1 MAKRGTITSR
11 ETMLSGRSVF
21 SWNLCIF
28 PNRILELGVYS
39 AILVFNERC
48 SGIKYKF
55 HKFGTPFIGYICR
68 SHRTCFLNV
77 SEITSYCAIGGGFGV
92 AKTLSISWSWKS
104 NGVLK
109 FKSVFFLIFFPKVLL
124 FSTITEIV
132 KSTYAISF
140 KIRKSFKTFPT
151 HFVFLNHVVSVNSK
165 PSLRHLNYL
174 ICAFHPNKI
183 GITKMNTK
191 SGSQNT
197 TCFKSD
203 SPFLNLLQ
211 RDTIQQFP
219 RPYWTHHT
227 TFFSILLKHIAIYY

>member
-140 KIRKSFKTFPT
+140 KICKRFKTFPT
-151 HFVFLNHVVSVNSK
+151 HSAFLNHVVSVNS
-165 PSLRHLNYL
+165 LNQV
-174 ICAFHPNKI
+174 C
-183 GITKMNTK
+183 GIWTILSVLFTQIKL
-191 SGSQNT
+191 G
-197 TCFKSD
+197 
-203 SPFLNLLQ
+203 LQ
-211 RDTIQQFP
+211 K
-219 RPYWTHHT
+219 WT
-227 TFFSILLKHIAIYY
+227 

>member
-1 MAKRGTITSR
+1 MAKRRTITSR

-39 AILVFNERC
+39 AMLVFNERC

-55 HKFGTPFIGYICR
+55 HKFGTPFTEYICR
-68 SHRTCFLNV
+68 SHRACFLNV

-109 FKSVFFLIFFPKVLL
+109 FTSVFFFFLFFLKVLL

-132 KSTYAISF
+132 K
-140 KIRKSFKTFPT
+140 
-151 HFVFLNHVVSVNSK
+151 
-165 PSLRHLNYL
+165 
-174 ICAFHPNKI
+174 
-183 GITKMNTK
+183 
-191 SGSQNT
+191 
-197 TCFKSD
+197 
-203 SPFLNLLQ
+203 
-211 RDTIQQFP
+211 
-219 RPYWTHHT
+219 
-227 TFFSILLKHIAIYY
+227 

>member
-55 HKFGTPFIGYICR
+55 HKFGTPFIEYICR

-109 FKSVFFLIFFPKVLL
+109 FSSVFF
-124 FSTITEIV
+124 
-132 KSTYAISF
+132 
-140 KIRKSFKTFPT
+140 
-151 HFVFLNHVVSVNSK
+151 
-165 PSLRHLNYL
+165 
-174 ICAFHPNKI
+174 
-183 GITKMNTK
+183 
-191 SGSQNT
+191 
-197 TCFKSD
+197 SD
-203 SPFLNLLQ
+203 
-211 RDTIQQFP
+211 
-219 RPYWTHHT
+219 
-227 TFFSILLKHIAIYY
+227 FFSEGFVIFYYNWNR